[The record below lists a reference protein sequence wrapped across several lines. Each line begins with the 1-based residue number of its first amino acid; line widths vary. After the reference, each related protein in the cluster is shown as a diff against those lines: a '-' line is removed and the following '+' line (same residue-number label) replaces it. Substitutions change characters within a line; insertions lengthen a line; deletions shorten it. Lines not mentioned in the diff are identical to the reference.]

1 MRRGLKFIQ
10 NSSITARMFTLFFG
24 LSILVVV
31 LMASFSFYFYNKAV
45 KHDFKTITGEAS
57 ERLSYH
63 LEFYLKQMA
72 QSTGTMITNSL
83 TQDWLEGER
92 PLTSQDV
99 NDLHRALE
107 MYISFNFREI
117 VNLYLVSSDKRV
129 FALNPLKN
137 NDYSHEPWFQQTPTG
152 KSATMPT
159 YRTDNG
165 QPVMSMLIPVYS
177 TQDVKLIGNLVIE
190 FSLAEVK
197 STFMKSNLGSNGFFF
212 MLSDKGEVVY
222 YPQESWLGQPLQET
236 DLAVLDLRD
245 TGRSSV
251 QWWNGRKSLVDVIKS
266 EQTGW
271 YIVAIVPYQEI
282 ASGLNSAINSS
293 IITVIIIIICLVGII
308 PLVLRKFIEPVK
320 KMKSA
325 MERVS
330 RGDLSIRVDQISDI
344 NEFQSLSHSFNK
356 MVDQLNEN
364 IQMVAELEVKEVKL
378 QLHQQEATIQALQN
392 QINPH
397 LLYNT
402 LGIISGIASIED
414 SPLIGTISQNLAD
427 IYRYAASFSN
437 MEVTLSDELSILRK
451 YLDIIHVR
459 FPRRFD
465 SKVVIHEKYLNCR
478 ILKLTLQPIV
488 ENAVK
493 YGVEARGGGGAI
505 IVTAFA
511 EGQDLIIEIA
521 DNGPGI
527 DEAKQR
533 SYHQEFQV
541 SLADDTIHGR
551 ESLGLPNVHNRIRL
565 KYGAGYGIAI
575 HSFPGRGTV
584 TSVRI
589 PLLSIENASER

>member
-1 MRRGLKFIQ
+1 MRQRFKFIQ
-10 NSSITARMFTLFFG
+10 NTSLTARMFTLFIS

-31 LMASFSFYFYNKAV
+31 IMASFSFYFYNKAV
-45 KHDFKTITGEAS
+45 KHDFQTITGEAS

-63 LEFYLKQMA
+63 LEFYLKQML
-72 QSTGTMITNSL
+72 QSTGTMITSTL
-83 TQDWLEGER
+83 TQEWLEGER
-92 PLTSQDV
+92 PFTSDEV
-99 NDLHRALE
+99 NELNKAFE

-129 FALNPLKN
+129 LALNPLKN
-137 NDYSHEPWFQQTPTG
+137 NDYSHEPWFQQIPTG
-152 KSATMPT
+152 KTTTLPT
-159 YRTDNG
+159 YRTSNG
-165 QPVMSMLIPVYS
+165 QPVMSMMIPVYS
-177 TQDVKLIGNLVIE
+177 TQDVNLIGNLVVE
-190 FSLAEVK
+190 FSLSEVTA
-197 STFMKSNLGSNGFFF
+197 TFMKSRLGANGFFF
-212 MLSDKGEVVY
+212 MLSDQDTVIY
-222 YPQESWLGQPLQET
+222 YPNVNWLGLPRQET
-236 DLAVLDLRD
+236 GLASLDLTHVRKS
-245 TGRSSV
+245 TI
-251 QWWNGRKSLVDVIKS
+251 QTWEGRKSLVDVTRV

-293 IITVIIIIICLVGII
+293 IITVVIIIICLIGII
-308 PLVLRKFIEPVK
+308 PLILRKFIEPVK
-320 KMKSA
+320 RMKSA

-330 RGDLSIRVDQISDI
+330 RGDLSVRVDHISDI
-344 NEFQSLSHSFNK
+344 NEFQSLSLSFNK
-356 MVDQLNEN
+356 MVEQLIES
-364 IQMVAELEVKEVKL
+364 IQLVAELELKEVKL
-378 QLHQQEATIQALQN
+378 QLHQQEATIHALQN

-427 IYRYAASFSN
+427 VYRYAASFSN
-437 MEVTLSDELSILRK
+437 MEVKLRDELTILRK

-459 FPRRFD
+459 FPKRFN
-465 SKVVIHEKYLNCR
+465 SKVVIHEKYLDAR
-478 ILKLTLQPIV
+478 ILKLTLQPLV

-505 IVTAFA
+505 IVTAYA
-511 EGQDLIIEIA
+511 EANDLIIEIA

-533 SYHQEFQV
+533 TFQQELLV
-541 SLADDTIHGR
+541 SMSDDPIHGR

-565 KYGAGYGIAI
+565 KYGEHYGVAI

-584 TSVRI
+584 TSIRI
-589 PLLSIENASER
+589 PLKDKETVAEK

>member
-1 MRRGLKFIQ
+1 MRQRFKFIQ
-10 NSSITARMFTLFFG
+10 KTSLTARMFTLFIS

-31 LMASFSFYFYNKAV
+31 IMASFSFYFYNKAV
-45 KHDFKTITGEAS
+45 KHDFQTITGEAS

-63 LEFYLKQMA
+63 LEFYLKQML
-72 QSTGTMITNSL
+72 QSTGTMITSTL
-83 TQDWLEGER
+83 TQEWLKGER
-92 PLTSQDV
+92 PFTSDEV
-99 NDLHRALE
+99 NELYKAFE

-129 FALNPLKN
+129 LALNPLKN
-137 NDYSHEPWFQQTPTG
+137 NDYSYEPWFQQVPSG
-152 KSATMPT
+152 KTTALPT
-159 YRTDNG
+159 YRTSNG
-165 QPVMSMLIPVYS
+165 QPVMSMMIPVYS
-177 TQDVKLIGNLVIE
+177 TQDVNLIGNLVVE
-190 FSLAEVK
+190 FSLSEVTG
-197 STFMKSNLGSNGFFF
+197 TFMKSRLGANGFFF
-212 MLSDKGEVVY
+212 MLSDQDTVIY
-222 YPQESWLGQPLQET
+222 YPNVNWLGLPRQET
-236 DLAVLDLRD
+236 ELASLDL
-245 TGRSSV
+245 TNLSKSTI
-251 QWWNGRKSLVDVIKS
+251 QTWEGRKSLVDVTRV

-293 IITVIIIIICLVGII
+293 IITVAIIIICLIGII
-308 PLVLRKFIEPVK
+308 PLILRKFIEPVK
-320 KMKSA
+320 RMKSA

-330 RGDLSIRVDQISDI
+330 RGDLSVRVEHISDI
-344 NEFQSLSHSFNK
+344 NEFQSLSLSFNK
-356 MVDQLNEN
+356 MVEQLTES
-364 IQMVAELEVKEVKL
+364 IQLVAELELKEVKL
-378 QLHQQEATIQALQN
+378 QLHQQEATIHALQN

-427 IYRYAASFSN
+427 VYRYAASFSN
-437 MEVTLSDELSILRK
+437 MEVKLRDELTILRK

-459 FPRRFD
+459 FPKSFN
-465 SKVVIHEKYLNCR
+465 SKVVIHEKYLDAR
-478 ILKLTLQPIV
+478 ILKLTLQPLV

-505 IVTAFA
+505 IVTAYA
-511 EGQDLIIEIA
+511 EANDLIIEIA

-533 SYHQEFQV
+533 TFRQELLV
-541 SLADDTIHGR
+541 SSSDDPIHGR

-565 KYGAGYGIAI
+565 KYGEHYGVAI

-584 TSVRI
+584 TSIRI
-589 PLLSIENASER
+589 PLKAKESAAEG

>member
-1 MRRGLKFIQ
+1 MRQRFNFIQ
-10 NSSITARMFTLFFG
+10 NTSLTARMFTLFIS

-31 LMASFSFYFYNKAV
+31 IMASFSFYFYNKAV
-45 KHDFKTITGEAS
+45 KHDFQTITGEAS

-63 LEFYLKQMA
+63 LEFYLKQML
-72 QSTGTMITNSL
+72 QSTGTMITSTL
-83 TQDWLEGER
+83 TQEWLKGER
-92 PLTSQDV
+92 PFTSDEV
-99 NDLHRALE
+99 NELNKAFE

-129 FALNPLKN
+129 LALNPLKN
-137 NDYSHEPWFQQTPTG
+137 NDYSHEPWFQQIPAG
-152 KSATMPT
+152 KTTALPT
-159 YRTDNG
+159 YRTSNG
-165 QPVMSMLIPVYS
+165 QPVMSMMIPVFS
-177 TQDVKLIGNLVIE
+177 TQDVKLIGNLVVE
-190 FSLAEVK
+190 FSLSEVTG
-197 STFMKSNLGSNGFFF
+197 TFMKSRLGANGFFF
-212 MLSDKGEVVY
+212 MLSDQDTVIY
-222 YPQESWLGQPLQET
+222 YPNANWLGLPRQET
-236 DLAVLDLRD
+236 GLASLDL
-245 TGRSSV
+245 TNLSKSTI
-251 QWWNGRKSLVDVIKS
+251 QSWEGRKSLVDVTRV

-293 IITVIIIIICLVGII
+293 IITVAIIIICLIGII
-308 PLVLRKFIEPVK
+308 PLILRKFIEPVK
-320 KMKSA
+320 RMKSA

-330 RGDLSIRVDQISDI
+330 RGDLSVRVEHISDI
-344 NEFQSLSHSFNK
+344 NEFQSLSLSFNK
-356 MVDQLNEN
+356 MVEQLTES
-364 IQMVAELEVKEVKL
+364 IQLVAELELKEVKL
-378 QLHQQEATIQALQN
+378 QLHQQEATIHALQN

-427 IYRYAASFSN
+427 VYRYAASFSN
-437 MEVTLSDELSILRK
+437 MEVKLRDELTILRK

-459 FPRRFD
+459 FPKNFN
-465 SKVVIHEKYLNCR
+465 SKVVIHEKYLDAR
-478 ILKLTLQPIV
+478 ILKLTLQPLV

-505 IVTAFA
+505 IVTAYA
-511 EGQDLIIEIA
+511 EANDLIIEIA

-533 SYHQEFQV
+533 TFRQELLV
-541 SLADDTIHGR
+541 SASDDPIHGR

-565 KYGAGYGIAI
+565 KYGEHYGVAI

-584 TSVRI
+584 TSIRI
-589 PLLSIENASER
+589 PLKANETAAEG

>member
-1 MRRGLKFIQ
+1 MRKGLKFVK
-10 NSSITARMFTLFFG
+10 NSSLTARMFTLFLG

-31 LMASFSFYFYNKAV
+31 LMASFSFYFYNNAV

-83 TQDWLEGER
+83 TQDWLTGER
-92 PLTSQDV
+92 PLTSEDV
-99 NDLHRALE
+99 NDLHKAFE

-129 FALNPLKN
+129 LALNPPKN
-137 NDYSHEPWFQQTPTG
+137 NDYSDESWFQQTPTG
-152 KSATMPT
+152 KSATLPT
-159 YRTDNG
+159 YRTVNG

-197 STFMKSNLGSNGFFF
+197 ATFMKSSLGSNGFFF
-212 MLSDKGEVVY
+212 MLSDKDEVVY
-222 YPQESWLGQPLQET
+222 YPNESWLGLPRQET
-236 DLAVLDLRD
+236 DLAALDLRD
-245 TGRSSV
+245 TGGSSI
-251 QWWNGRKSLVDVIKS
+251 QMWNGRKSLVDVMKS

-293 IITVIIIIICLVGII
+293 IITVFIIIICLVGII

-325 MERVS
+325 MEHVS
-330 RGDLSIRVDQISDI
+330 RGDLSIRVDHISDI
-344 NEFQSLSHSFNK
+344 NEFQSLSLSFNK
-356 MVDQLNEN
+356 MVDQLNES
-364 IQMVAELEVKEVKL
+364 IQMVAELQLKEVKL

-402 LGIISGIASIED
+402 LGIISGIASIEN

-427 IYRYAASFSN
+427 VYRYAASFSN
-437 MEVTLSDELSILRK
+437 MEVKLSDELAILRK
-451 YLDIIHVR
+451 YLEIIHIR

-465 SKVVIHEKYLNCR
+465 SKVVIHEKYLNSR

-493 YGVEARGGGGAI
+493 YGVESRGGGGAI

-521 DNGPGI
+521 DNGLGI
-527 DEAKQR
+527 DETKQR
-533 SYHQEFQV
+533 SYQQEFQV
-541 SLADDTIHGR
+541 SLADDPIHGR

-565 KYGAGYGIAI
+565 KYGAGYGVAI
-575 HSFPGRGTV
+575 DSFPGRGTV

-589 PLLSIENASER
+589 PLLSKDNASER